1 MKFNRG
7 KCKVLTVAG
16 KPKPIEF
23 PYRMYG
29 NELSSCKAEKDLG
42 LLVSSKLKWPMGP
55 PYIKDSCKGKQNAW
69 SP

>member
-1 MKFNRG
+1 MLEKWSTKSRMKFNTG

-23 PYRMYG
+23 PYCMYG

-42 LLVSSKLKWPMGP
+42 LAFLYLA
-55 PYIKDSCKGKQNAW
+55 I
-69 SP
+69 